1 MKIVVSGN
9 ENEIAELTSGCT
21 SDSITLINTGTTG
34 EFMLHTDADAF
45 FDLAFENTAE
55 RTALLTRLLPKPVFI
70 NSVIEP
76 FAEKGSSFI
85 RINGWPT
92 FLKRTMIEASC
103 SNESLK
109 PAAEKISAALN
120 KTIDWVPD
128 IPGFVSARVVS
139 MIINE
144 AYFALQ
150 ENVSTKEEIDV
161 AMKLGTNYPYG
172 PFEWSEKI
180 GLKNIYSLL
189 KELSKTNLRY
199 QPAALLEKEAN
210 K

>member
-1 MKIVVSGN
+1 MKIVVLGN
-9 ENEIAELTSGCT
+9 ENEVAELMSGYT
-21 SDSITLINTGTTG
+21 GNSITLIRINTAE
-34 EFMLHTDADAF
+34 EFMLHPDSDAY
-45 FDLAFENTAE
+45 FDLPFENTVE
-55 RTALLTRLLPKPVFI
+55 RIPLLTRLLPKVIFI
-70 NSVIEP
+70 NSVVETL
-76 FAEKGSSFI
+76 AEAGSSFI
-85 RINGWPT
+85 RINGWPV
-92 FLKRTMIEASC
+92 FLKRTVMEASC
-103 SNESLK
+103 ANESLK
-109 PAAEKISAALN
+109 TSAEKIAADLN
-120 KTIDWVPD
+120 KTIEWVPD
-128 IPGFVSARVVS
+128 ISGFVSARVVS

-189 KELSKTNLRY
+189 NELSKTNSRY
-199 QPAALLEKEAN
+199 QPAFLLEKEAI

>member
-1 MKIVVSGN
+1 MKIVVLGN
-9 ENEIAELTSGCT
+9 ENEVAELTSGYT
-21 SDSITLINTGTTG
+21 GDSITLIRTNTAE
-34 EFMLHTDADAF
+34 EFILHPDVDAY
-45 FDLAFENTAE
+45 FDLAFENTVE
-55 RTALLTRLLPKPVFI
+55 RTALLTQLLPKVVFI
-70 NSVIEP
+70 NSVVESIAEP
-76 FAEKGSSFI
+76 GSSFI
-85 RINGWPT
+85 RINGWSG
-92 FLKRTMIEASC
+92 FMKRTLIEASC

-109 PAAEKISAALN
+109 ADAEKIAIALN
-120 KTIDWVPD
+120 KTIDWVAD

-150 ENVSTKEEIDV
+150 ENVSTKEEIDI

-189 KELSKTNLRY
+189 NELSKANSRY
-199 QPAALLEKEAN
+199 QPATLLEKEATR
-210 K
+210 

>member
-21 SDSITLINTGTTG
+21 SDSITLIYTATTD

-45 FDLAFENTAE
+45 FDLVFENTVE
-55 RTALLTRLLPKPVFI
+55 RTALLTRLLSKPVFI
-70 NSVIEP
+70 NSVIESL
-76 FAEKGSSFI
+76 AEKGSSFI
-85 RINGWPT
+85 RINGWPG
-92 FLKRTMIEASC
+92 FLKRSIIEASC
-103 SNESLK
+103 LNESLK
-109 PAAEKISAALN
+109 TDAEKVAAALN

-128 IPGFVSARVVS
+128 IPGFISARVVS

-144 AYFALQ
+144 AYFSLQ

-180 GLKNIYSLL
+180 GLKNIYDLL
-189 KELSKTNLRY
+189 KELNKTNSRY

>member
-9 ENEIAELTSGCT
+9 ENVIAELTSGCT
-21 SDSITLINTGTTG
+21 SDSVTLIQVHTTD
-34 EFMLHTDADAF
+34 EFMLHTDADAY

-70 NSVIEP
+70 NSVIETNT
-76 FAEKGSSFI
+76 SFI

-92 FLKRTMIEASC
+92 FLKRTVLEASC
-103 SNESLK
+103 LNESFK
-109 PAAEKISAALN
+109 TGAEKIAVALS

-128 IPGFVSARVVS
+128 IPGFISARVVS
-139 MIINE
+139 MIVNE
-144 AYFALQ
+144 ACFALE
-150 ENVSTKEEIDV
+150 ENVSTKEEIDI
-161 AMKLGTNYPYG
+161 AMKLGTNYPFG

-180 GLKNIYSLL
+180 GLKNIYILL
-189 KELSKTNLRY
+189 KELSKTNSRY

>member
-9 ENEIAELTSGCT
+9 ENEIAELLSGCT
-21 SDSITLINTGTTG
+21 SDSITLIQTSTTD
-34 EFMLHTDADAF
+34 EFLLHPNADAF
-45 FDLAFENTAE
+45 FDLAFENTVE
-55 RTALLTRLLPKPVFI
+55 RTALLNRLLPKPVFI

-76 FAEKGSSFI
+76 NSSFI
-85 RINGWPT
+85 RINGWPA
-92 FLKRTMIEASC
+92 FLKRAVLEASC
-103 SNESLK
+103 LNESLK
-109 PAAEKISAALN
+109 KGAEKIGAALN
-120 KTIDWVPD
+120 KKIEWVPD
-128 IPGFVSARVVS
+128 IPGFISARVVS

-180 GLKNIYSLL
+180 GLKNIYDLL
-189 KELSKTNLRY
+189 SELGKTNSRY